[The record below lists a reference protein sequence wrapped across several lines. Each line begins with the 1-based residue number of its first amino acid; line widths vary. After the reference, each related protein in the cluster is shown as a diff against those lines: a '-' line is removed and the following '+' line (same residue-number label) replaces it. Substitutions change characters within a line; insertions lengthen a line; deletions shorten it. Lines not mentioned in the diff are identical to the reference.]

1 MKLRPE
7 LTTSDSF
14 RTLALSLLHPT
25 ARHLATIEVVG
36 LTYKWQETFRTAG
49 NKPHVGPL
57 SRIRVRL
64 ESMHAMGPT
73 NSLRCE
79 GRRWRVC
86 EKHSEQQ
93 EPYQVSTPITA
104 PDWQMRGAGSA
115 LVFEPCPPTTS
126 AMNRRWL
133 QNGFGGLLLLDST
146 RLHVP
151 RSGKAKLRQ
160 GCEPCDAVRTPLRA
174 NSFVGRARARSPC

>member
-14 RTLALSLLHPT
+14 RTLALSSLHPT

-36 LTYKWQETFRTAG
+36 LTYKWQETYRTAG
-49 NKPHVGPL
+49 NKPHFGPL

-73 NSLRCE
+73 NSLRCQ
-79 GRRWRVC
+79 GRRWRVR
-86 EKHSEQQ
+86 EKYAERR

-104 PDWQMRGAGSA
+104 LDWQVRRAGSA

-126 AMNRRWL
+126 AMKRRRL
-133 QNGFGGLLLLDST
+133 QNGVGGLLLLDST